1 MAVNR
6 LEVILSK
13 FGQNPRSPFG
23 YRGPGDPVVSDRTP
37 VNKAKS
43 AKVFRKNTS
52 RTKAANIHEA
62 GAVQSGPARGGIRL

>member
-1 MAVNR
+1 MAANR

-13 FGQNPRSPFG
+13 FGVNPRSPFSG
-23 YRGPGDPVVSDRTP
+23 SNEPVVSNRHP

-43 AKVFRKNTS
+43 AATFRKNTS

-62 GAVQSGPARGGIRL
+62 GMVQAGPSRGGIRL